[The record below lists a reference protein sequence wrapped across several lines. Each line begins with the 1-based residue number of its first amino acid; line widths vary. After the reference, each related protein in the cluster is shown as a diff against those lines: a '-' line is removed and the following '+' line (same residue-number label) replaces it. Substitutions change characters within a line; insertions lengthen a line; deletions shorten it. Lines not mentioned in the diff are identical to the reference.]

1 MGDKIREFLANHFE
15 KLLLPLFGIAVI
27 WLVLT
32 KVIIGPNRVQMGNE
46 RYEPWGIDRTISRLA
61 EEVKLELASEAQ
73 PRGTYA
79 SKTAEIER
87 LYDSAVEGVGRTT
100 AVVIAPRS
108 VETTSMAGREY
119 SLPDVGAI
127 TDAAAAH
134 IRAVAYV
141 PTEPISD
148 KLEYKNAKTEPNDI
162 DVVTVQGSFD
172 LPGLIKRFEASF
184 AGSEVKLEWR
194 DAAMARPVFGE
205 VRLER
210 QAMTDTG
217 VWGPWTVVPRSR
229 IDHRKDLFPLPDRVD
244 RLGPGG
250 LQVKKIQFDDPQ
262 LQADLLQPPVYQ
274 IASAREEWYPPRLYA
289 RFAKLRDEQVQQLIL
304 DERQKEIDERER
316 LRNVQRGGGAGDAL
330 YGGYDTAAT
339 RGRTGGRSTTTTSR
353 STTSRTTTGRTGR
366 TGTTPT
372 TRVDPRTGAG
382 GIRQET
388 ISELD
393 RELKALRI
401 PPRTDVKDLK
411 TPVLFWA
418 IDDTVTPGQTYRYR
432 VKVGVFNPIGG
443 TNSFRD
449 KNAPE
454 KDQTLLWSAYS
465 DVLGPIYVPRR
476 MYLFAGDVQP
486 AAKIVG
492 VEVAKYYMGYW
503 RSQSFNVRCGETIG
517 TVVEQEKRAPR
528 RVPGTYEDDPMYM
541 YGTSSVAQ
549 TDPTSPDEIDYRTGA
564 VVVDVT
570 SVDDWTT
577 GRTMR
582 QVQYFEMLYSFDGRD
597 ILHLPIGATYWPR
610 ELQVARSD
618 IQKAMT
624 VPVEPLRSA
633 GSSLGGA
640 GRGGTTS
647 IDSALYEEMYME
659 EYQGLYQR

>member
-1 MGDKIREFLANHFE
+1 MGDKIREFLTNHFE

-32 KVIIGPNRVQMGNE
+32 KVIIGPNRVKMGNE
-46 RYEPWGIDRTISRLA
+46 MYEPWGIDRTISRLA

-73 PRGTYA
+73 SRGGYV
-79 SKTAEIER
+79 SKTAELER
-87 LYDSAVEGVGRTT
+87 LYDSAMEGIGRTT
-100 AVVIAPRS
+100 AVVIAPRT
-108 VETTSMAGREY
+108 VETTSVAGREY
-119 SLPDVGAI
+119 SLPNVGTI

-134 IRAVAYV
+134 LRAVAYV
-141 PTEPISD
+141 PIEPISD
-148 KLEYKNAKTEPNDI
+148 KLEYRNAKTEPNDI
-162 DVVTVQGSFD
+162 DIVTVQGTFD

-194 DAAMARPVFGE
+194 DASLAKPVFGE

-210 QAMTDTG
+210 QTMTDSG
-217 VWGPWTVVPRSR
+217 GWGPWTVVPRSR
-229 IDHRKDLFPLPDRVD
+229 IDHRRSLFPVADRVD
-244 RLGPGG
+244 QLGVGG

-304 DERQKEIDERER
+304 DERQKEIEDRER
-316 LRNVQRGGGAGDAL
+316 LRDAQRGGGAGDAL
-330 YGGYDTAAT
+330 YGGYDTSGT
-339 RGRTGGRSTTTTSR
+339 RGRTGGRSTTTP
-353 STTSRTTTGRTGR
+353 SRTTTSRTGR
-366 TGTTPT
+366 TGTTT

-388 ISELD
+388 SSDLD
-393 RELKALRI
+393 RELKALQI
-401 PPRTDVKDLK
+401 PPRTDPKELK
-411 TPVLFWA
+411 APVTFWA
-418 IDDTVTPGQTYRYR
+418 IDDTVVPGRMYRYR

-503 RSQSFNVRCGETIG
+503 RSQNFSVRCGETIG
-517 TVVEQEKRAPR
+517 TVVEQVKKAPR
-528 RVPGTYEDDPMYM
+528 RALDMYEDDPYM
-541 YGTSSVAQ
+541 YGISPVPQA
-549 TDPTSPDEIDYRTGA
+549 DPANPDEIDFRTGA
-564 VVVDVT
+564 VVVDVA
-570 SVDDWTT
+570 SVDDWIA

-582 QVQYFEMLYSFDGRD
+582 QVQYFEMLYSFDGLE

-618 IQKAMT
+618 VQKAMT
-624 VPVEPLRSA
+624 TPIEPLRSS
-633 GSSLGGA
+633 GSRVGGS
-640 GRGGTTS
+640 GRGGPAPVDT
-647 IDSALYEEMYME
+647 ALYEEMYMQ
-659 EYQGLYQR
+659 EYQGLYRR

>member
-32 KVIIGPNRVQMGNE
+32 KVVIGPNRVQMGRE
-46 RYEPWGIDRTISRLA
+46 MYEPWGIDRTISRMA

-73 PRGTYA
+73 PRPPYA
-79 SKTAEIER
+79 SNTAQLEQ
-87 LYDSAVEGVGRTT
+87 LYDSAIEGLSRTT

-108 VETTSMAGREY
+108 VETTSLVGREY
-119 SLPDVGAI
+119 SLPNVGVIA
-127 TDAAAAH
+127 DAAAAH
-134 IRAVAYV
+134 MRAVAYV
-141 PTEPISD
+141 PMDPISD
-148 KLEYKNAKTEPNDI
+148 KLEYKNARTGPNDI
-162 DVVTVQGSFD
+162 DFVTVQGTFD
-172 LPGLIKRFEASF
+172 VPGLIKRFEASF

-194 DAAMARPVFGE
+194 DASLAKPVFGE

-210 QAMTDTG
+210 QTMTDSG
-217 VWGPWTVVPRSR
+217 GWGPWTVVPRSR
-229 IDHRKDLFPLPDRVD
+229 IDHRRDLLPVADRVD
-244 RLGPGG
+244 QLGPGG

-316 LRNVQRGGGAGDAL
+316 LRDAQRSGGAGDAL
-330 YGGYDTAAT
+330 YGGYDTGGT

-353 STTSRTTTGRTGR
+353 TTTSRTSRTGR
-366 TGTTPT
+366 TGTTT
-372 TRVDPRTGAG
+372 TRVDPRYGTGTAG
-382 GIRQET
+382 TRQET
-388 ISELD
+388 TSDLD

-401 PPRTDVKDLK
+401 PPRTDVKELK
-411 TPVLFWA
+411 TPVVFWA

-454 KDQTLLWSAYS
+454 KDQTLLWSTYS
-465 DVLGPIYVPRR
+465 DVLGPIYVPRM

-486 AAKIVG
+486 AAKIIG
-492 VEVAKYYMGYW
+492 VEVAKYHMGYW
-503 RSQSFNVRCGETIG
+503 RSQNFSVRCGETIG
-517 TVVEQEKRAPR
+517 TVVEQEKKAPR
-528 RVPGTYEDDPMYM
+528 RAPGMYEDDPYM
-541 YGTSSVAQ
+541 YGASPVLRA
-549 TDPTSPDEIDYRTGA
+549 DPTSPDEIDYRTGA

-577 GRTMR
+577 GRSMR

-597 ILHLPIGATYWPR
+597 ILRLPIGATYWPR

-624 VPVEPLRSA
+624 APVEPLRAA
-633 GSSLGGA
+633 GTGLSGP
-640 GRGGTTS
+640 GRGGSTP
-647 IDSALYEEMYME
+647 IDTALYEEMYME